1 MKISAL
7 WNCVAVCAISVSGFP
22 PVSAADW
29 KDSECRSDKDEGG
42 QAVKVCRDKESIGVF
57 WDDGSYV
64 NGWCDGRDYEVEY
77 EGLKKLEALSWI
89 KYYCE

>member
-1 MKISAL
+1 M
-7 WNCVAVCAISVSGFP
+7 CAISMPGVL

-29 KDSECRSDKDEGG
+29 KDSECRSDKDESG
-42 QAVKVCRDKESIGVF
+42 QPVKVCRDKESIGVF

-64 NGWCDGRDYEVEY
+64 NGWCDSREYEVEY
-77 EGLKKLEALSWI
+77 EGLKKSEALSWI

>member
-7 WNCVAVCAISVSGFP
+7 WNCVAVCAISVSGVL

-29 KDSECRSDKDEGG
+29 KDSECRSDKDESG

-64 NGWCDGRDYEVEY
+64 NGWCDSREYEVEY
-77 EGLKKLEALSWI
+77 EGLKKSEALSWI